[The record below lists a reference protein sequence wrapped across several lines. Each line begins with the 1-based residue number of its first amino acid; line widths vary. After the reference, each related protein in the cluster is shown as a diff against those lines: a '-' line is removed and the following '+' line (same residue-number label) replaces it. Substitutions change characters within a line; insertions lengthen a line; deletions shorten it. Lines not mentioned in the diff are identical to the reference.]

1 MTKLE
6 ALQKSL
12 EMWTWLRDQA
22 REGKYYRKEDWFE
35 VTKNRYVS
43 CWCYLCE
50 YAEEV
55 TSVGYTCANCPIQD
69 WEEDEYEEIF
79 CPNPCC
85 QETSP
90 FLQWSKDIGQV
101 VNHQASSNKAKKEV
115 LEGASK
121 MVELLEANLR
131 DKEGRKLN
139 RR

>member
-50 YAEEV
+50 YAEGV

-69 WEEDEYEEIF
+69 WKEDEYKEIF
-79 CPNPCC
+79 YPNPCC
-85 QETSP
+85 
-90 FLQWSKDIGQV
+90 
-101 VNHQASSNKAKKEV
+101 
-115 LEGASK
+115 
-121 MVELLEANLR
+121 
-131 DKEGRKLN
+131 
-139 RR
+139 